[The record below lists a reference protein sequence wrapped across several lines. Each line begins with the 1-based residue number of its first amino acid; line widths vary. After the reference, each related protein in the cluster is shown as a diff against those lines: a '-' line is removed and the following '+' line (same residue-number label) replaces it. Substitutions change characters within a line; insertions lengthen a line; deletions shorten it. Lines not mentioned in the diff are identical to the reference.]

1 MNNSSGNCPTPE
13 KILKYFLMEL
23 TKDEENK
30 IESHLSECS
39 RCISEYDYY
48 GDFIEQITLSAKVQ
62 KELWQ
67 NSNVDTFSV
76 AAAASYNTSGITEI
90 ISTDKKYILK
100 KISYLD
106 DADTSLLV
114 VKMIDS
120 SISGRI
126 SVYYLEETVS
136 LFIGSELTD
145 EDNKVCFEVSSD
157 IQLTKLLVTFIS
169 I

>member
-1 MNNSSGNCPTPE
+1 MDNSSGNCPTPE
-13 KILKYFLMEL
+13 KILKYFYMEL
-23 TKDEENK
+23 SKDEENEL
-30 IESHLSECS
+30 ESHFLECS

-48 GDFIEQITLSAKVQ
+48 GDFIEQIALSAKVQ

-67 NSNVDTFSV
+67 NANADTFSV
-76 AAAASYNTSGITEI
+76 AAAASNDTSGITEI
-90 ISTDKKYILK
+90 MSTDGKYLLK

-106 DADTSLLV
+106 DTSTSLLV
-114 VKMIDS
+114 VKLLDPS
-120 SISGRI
+120 VSGRI
-126 SVYYLEETVS
+126 SVYHLEDTTS

-157 IQLTKLLVTFIS
+157 IQLTKLLVTLIS